1 MNGNGESLIKYLDK
15 IDCTMGK
22 RWTFRIILTLRKE
35 KTIRYNDLLKSLDGI
50 SPSTLSSNLKSLQS
64 FGIIQRK
71 SSGTIPP
78 LKVEYG
84 LTEKG
89 FDFLIASY
97 PLLKWAVNN
106 PKLSC

>member
-1 MNGNGESLIKYLDK
+1 MTDNGDSLIKYLDK
-15 IDCTMGK
+15 IDSTMGK
-22 RWTFRIILTLRKE
+22 RWTFRIILVLRREKTLR
-35 KTIRYNDLLKSLDGI
+35 YNYLLKLLDGI
-50 SPSTLSSNLKSLQS
+50 SPSTLSTNLKSLQS
-64 FGIIQRK
+64 LDLIKRK
-71 SSGTIPP
+71 STGTIPP

-106 PKLSC
+106 PKLKC